1 MTVRLCLSRI
11 SRSDKKHGK
20 EAELM
25 AFPDRTTPVGKIL
38 GEYLSNKADLNDK
51 ALHLLFT
58 ANRFENMNKMKKLLY
73 SGVNVVVDRYSF
85 SGIVFSSAK
94 NGMDV
99 DWCKYPESGLP
110 APDTVFFLN
119 LPFEEMCNRPG
130 FGAERYESV
139 SFQSKVLS
147 EYEHLASEFNFTKI
161 NARDSVENIQNTIL
175 NQALKVIS
183 SVANTDLHYLDFIE
197 KETESYEKEN
207 IDVNT
212 M

>member
-1 MTVRLCLSRI
+1 
-11 SRSDKKHGK
+11 
-20 EAELM
+20 
-25 AFPDRTTPVGKIL
+25 
-38 GEYLSNKADLNDK
+38 
-51 ALHLLFT
+51 
-58 ANRFENMNKMKKLLY
+58 MNKNGY
-73 SGVNVVVDRYSF
+73 
-85 SGIVFSSAK
+85 ISA
-94 NGMDV
+94 GMDV

-175 NQALKVIS
+175 SQALKVIS